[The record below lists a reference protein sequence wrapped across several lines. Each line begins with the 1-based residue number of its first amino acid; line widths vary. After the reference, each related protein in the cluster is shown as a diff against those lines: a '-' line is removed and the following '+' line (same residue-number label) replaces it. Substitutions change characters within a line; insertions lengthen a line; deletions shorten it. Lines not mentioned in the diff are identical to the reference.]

1 MSLVY
6 VQRDNNMTGLWTANC
21 VIESLVSDSLMQLIM
36 IVITVENLLA
46 NVAPSNITKIISVI
60 INGAVLLCKFF

>member
-1 MSLVY
+1 
-6 VQRDNNMTGLWTANC
+6 MTSLWTANC

>member
-1 MSLVY
+1 
-6 VQRDNNMTGLWTANC
+6 MTGLWTANC